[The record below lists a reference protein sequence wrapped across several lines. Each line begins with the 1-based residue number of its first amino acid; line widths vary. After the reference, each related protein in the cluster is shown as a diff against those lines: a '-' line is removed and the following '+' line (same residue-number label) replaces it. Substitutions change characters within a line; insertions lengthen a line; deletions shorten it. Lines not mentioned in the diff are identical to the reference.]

1 MLDNYDEI
9 AFKAVTYPV
18 IVALQN
24 VADELSVAQVKED
37 CEENCLYLLDWIEK
51 LDSIIRTAHE
61 SIESYIAP
69 LGYHVVNTPELEI
82 PENL

>member
-24 VADELSVAQVKED
+24 AADELSVAQVKED
-37 CEENCLYLLDWIEK
+37 C
-51 LDSIIRTAHE
+51 
-61 SIESYIAP
+61 
-69 LGYHVVNTPELEI
+69 
-82 PENL
+82 